1 MGSTSIPGASV
12 WEQEMY
18 DHLVEHVDDELDVI
32 RSYERLAEQTDSP
45 AFAYLARLILD
56 DERRHHQLLR
66 DLAETIKTS
75 AELSGEPTPI
85 PDLGM
90 WGADR
95 EQILAE
101 TKRYLELEKEDNKE
115 LKRLAKDLRQVKDTT
130 MWELVIRLIQ
140 SDNEK
145 HQTILEF
152 IRDRARERRS

>member
-12 WEQEMY
+12 WEQQMY
-18 DHLVEHVDDELDVI
+18 DHLVEHVEDEVDVI
-32 RSYERLAEQTDSP
+32 RSYERLAEQTHSP

-66 DLAETIKTS
+66 DLAETIKSS
-75 AELSGEPTPI
+75 AELGGEPTPI

-95 EQILAE
+95 DQIVAE

-115 LKRLAKDLRQVKDTT
+115 LKRLAKELRLVKDTT

-152 IRDRARERRS
+152 IRDRARERRA